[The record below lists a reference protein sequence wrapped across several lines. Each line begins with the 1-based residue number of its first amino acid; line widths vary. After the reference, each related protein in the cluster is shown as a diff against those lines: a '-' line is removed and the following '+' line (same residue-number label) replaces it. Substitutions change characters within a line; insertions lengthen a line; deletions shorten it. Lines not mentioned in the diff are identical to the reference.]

1 MAVALIQGASRGLGL
16 QFTKVLA
23 ARTDVAQV
31 IATSRRAEQ
40 SDALFEAQK
49 LHPGKISLVNLDVT
63 SEDEIR
69 SASPNISAL
78 AGGKLDL
85 MVNCS
90 AILHPSGRGETSM
103 RDISSEG
110 LKNTFMVNA
119 AGPLL
124 MAKYFSTVLTKGKGL
139 IGSQNDKKHTA
150 IIINITAKVSSISGK
165 TTFESCNCQPVRSTL
180 LEVPPPR
187 IFTKI

>member
-1 MAVALIQGASRGLGL
+1 
-16 QFTKVLA
+16 
-23 ARTDVAQV
+23 
-31 IATSRRAEQ
+31 
-40 SDALFEAQK
+40 
-49 LHPGKISLVNLDVT
+49 
-63 SEDEIR
+63 
-69 SASPNISAL
+69 
-78 AGGKLDL
+78 
-85 MVNCS
+85 
-90 AILHPSGRGETSM
+90 
-103 RDISSEG
+103 
-110 LKNTFMVNA
+110 MVNA

>member
-103 RDISSEG
+103 RDISSE
-110 LKNTFMVNA
+110 V
-119 AGPLL
+119 
-124 MAKYFSTVLTKGKGL
+124 
-139 IGSQNDKKHTA
+139 
-150 IIINITAKVSSISGK
+150 INIFLLLLILFTCNYPVLLIRVWK
-165 TTFESCNCQPVRSTL
+165 THLWWML
-180 LEVPPPR
+180 LVHC
-187 IFTKI
+187 